1 MAANSL
7 SELAEVA
14 VQIARH
20 EAAIAAL
27 KTERAEAILALVKGG
42 YSEREIALAAGVSNV
57 RVHQIKKEAHC
68 G

>member
-20 EAAIAAL
+20 DAALAAL
-27 KTERAEAILALVKGG
+27 KGERAEGIKALIDAGFT
-42 YSEREIALAAGVSNV
+42 EREVALAAGVSNV
-57 RVHQIKKEAHC
+57 RVHQIKKEATA
-68 G
+68 